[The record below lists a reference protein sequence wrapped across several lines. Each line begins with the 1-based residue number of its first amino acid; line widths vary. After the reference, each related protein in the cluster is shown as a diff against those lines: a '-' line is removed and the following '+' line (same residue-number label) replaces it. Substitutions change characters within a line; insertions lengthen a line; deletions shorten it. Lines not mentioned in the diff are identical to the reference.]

1 MSEITYHGLEY
12 ESGGGIET
20 DATLVRKGIWPTL
33 KRTVQVK
40 LVETLPI
47 PLGETTRRPSI
58 DARTVGPLSF

>member
-1 MSEITYHGLEY
+1 MLESTYHGLEY

-33 KRTVQVK
+33 KRTAQVK

-47 PLGETTRRPSI
+47 PL
-58 DARTVGPLSF
+58 